1 MSMTCLD
8 NILELLVVSNVLMRL
23 LRERERERERE
34 SNRKDGVDVIAS
46 FFSKFELAVT
56 ELYQGPCKQL

>member
-8 NILELLVVSNVLMRL
+8 NILELLVVSNILMRL
-23 LRERERERERE
+23 LRERERE
-34 SNRKDGVDVIAS
+34 SNRKDAVDVIAS

>member
-23 LRERERERERE
+23 LRERERE